1 MGAVQRLVATWEQRG
16 TALNPGASNAELD
29 ELRVLLGGLL
39 PADIRE
45 FYSLANGMPN
55 GTYDDH
61 QVSFWSISKIRE
73 QQRECGGA
81 HLGFADFL
89 IDSWRFTFHVAD
101 FGVVVVSE
109 NVAPGQPMDT
119 LGCFNDFL
127 EIYLTDPSRLR

>member
-39 PADIRE
+39 PEDIRE

-61 QVSFWSISKIRE
+61 QVSFWSISKIRD
-73 QQRECGGA
+73 QQRDYGGSQ
-81 HLGFADFL
+81 LGFADFL
-89 IDSWRFTFHVAD
+89 LYSWRFIFQVAD
-101 FGVVVVSE
+101 AGVVVVSE
-109 NVAPGQPMDT
+109 NVPPGQAMDT
-119 LGCFNDFL
+119 LGGFDDFL